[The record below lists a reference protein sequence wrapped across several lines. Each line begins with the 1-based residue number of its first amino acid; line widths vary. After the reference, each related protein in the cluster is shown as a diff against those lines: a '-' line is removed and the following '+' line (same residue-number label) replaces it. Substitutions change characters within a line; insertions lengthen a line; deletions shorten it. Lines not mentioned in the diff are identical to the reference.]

1 MMTKRTTYHVTQRD
15 DGDWQVKGQGAPRAS
30 AVESTKA
37 EAVSRGAEIARNKG
51 NSQLIIHKQDGK
63 IQDERTYDNDP
74 YPPPG

>member
-1 MMTKRTTYHVTQRD
+1 MPNRNTYHITQRE
-15 DGDWQVKGQGAPRAS
+15 DGDWQVRGQGASRAS
-30 AVESTKA
+30 AVKGTKA

-63 IQDERTYDNDP
+63 IQEERTYDNDP